1 MLSKDIVLVVADT
14 LTAFHLPFYGYER
27 DTAPF
32 LSDLAEENFL
42 FKHAYAPAP
51 WTVPVHASMF
61 TGEMPDVH
69 GTHSESLFFDSSSV
83 AEELSQEGYRTI
95 GVSSNYL
102 VSETLGFD
110 RGFDFFASDDGIF
123 LELNNLDSLKRVFER
138 EQKGEYDSKLEKY
151 GDFLS
156 ISLSNFDF
164 SSIYQGARFLFGKEL
179 SDSFTLYGD
188 SGASIANRV
197 VERELSS
204 TEEDFFLFVN
214 YMETHQPFRLPDDFN
229 FSYLEEQDL
238 EEKYLDKVWNSDLQG
253 EEVDQELIDISKDFY
268 DTTIR
273 YLDTKIE
280 ELYRLVN
287 EESDDFVFIVV
298 GDHGEMLGDDNVWG
312 HQNGIWE
319 ELIRVPAIVA
329 GSGVDA
335 GEENSYFSLRR
346 VYDIIKGENPRDLTS
361 SKIFADYRGVEGF
374 SEKFGDGKSPED
386 EKARK
391 YYFNKSKA
399 VVENGEL
406 YVENTELLDKRY
418 GVGNKGKGKV
428 LEPVEV
434 PNSIKIRFGSD
445 LDSLEF

>member
-1 MLSKDIVLVVADT
+1 
-14 LTAFHLPFYGYER
+14 
-27 DTAPF
+27 
-32 LSDLAEENFL
+32 
-42 FKHAYAPAP
+42 
-51 WTVPVHASMF
+51 MF
-61 TGEMPDVH
+61 TGEMLDVH
-69 GTHSESLFFDSSSV
+69 GTHSESLFFDSGSV
-83 AEELSQEGYRTI
+83 AEELSEEGYRTI

-123 LELNNLDSLKRVFER
+123 FELNKLDSLKKVFER
-138 EQKGEYDSKLEKY
+138 EQKGEYNSKLEKY
-151 GDFLS
+151 RDFLS
-156 ISLSNFDF
+156 ISLSNFDL
-164 SSIYQGARFLFGKEL
+164 SSIYQGGRFLLGKEL
-179 SDSFTLYGD
+179 DDSFTLYGD
-188 SGASIANRV
+188 SGADITNRL
-197 VERELSS
+197 VEREVSS
-204 TEEDFFLFVN
+204 TEEEFFLFVN
-214 YMETHQPFRLPDDFN
+214 YMETHQPFRVPNSFN
-229 FSYLEEQDL
+229 FSYLYDPEL
-238 EEKYLDKVWNSDLQG
+238 EEKKYLDEVWNSNLQG
-253 EEVDQELIDISKDFY
+253 EKADQELIDISKDFY

-298 GDHGEMLGDDNVWG
+298 GDHGEMLGDENVWG

-329 GSGVDA
+329 GPGVDA
-335 GEENSYFSLRR
+335 GEENGYFSLRR

-361 SKIFADYRGVEGF
+361 SKVFADYRGVKGF
-374 SEKFGDGKSPED
+374 SEKFGDGKPPED
-386 EKARK
+386 EKGRK

-418 GVGNKGKGKV
+418 GVRDGGKGKL
-428 LEPVEV
+428 LEAVEV

-445 LDSLEF
+445 LDNLEF